1 MAACSTARASAGPG
15 RVRTVACAAL
25 LLALATGCRN
35 DAAPAWGYPDLG
47 ATVRSLSRA
56 LGEGCAGKAPANCSD
71 DLDRLDALAERAFS
85 EVLDHRLL
93 DDAYVAAW
101 NEVRRTRQ
109 LRLAAAAQARSRRDP
124 HHPPLARAVA
134 AEELAYRHLLAALE
148 RVRTAPPA
156 GDGTDP
162 V

>member
-1 MAACSTARASAGPG
+1 MAACSTARGSAGPG
-15 RVRTVACAAL
+15 RFRAVACAAVL
-25 LLALATGCRN
+25 VALATGCRN
-35 DAAPAWGYPDLG
+35 DAAPAWGYPELG

-56 LGEGCAGKAPANCSD
+56 LEEGCAGQAPSSCSD
-71 DLDRLDALAERAFS
+71 DLDRLDVLAERAFA

-93 DDAYVAAW
+93 DDAYVTAG

-124 HHPPLARAVA
+124 HHPPLARAIA
-134 AEELAYRHLLAALE
+134 AEELAYRHLLAELE
-148 RVRTAPPA
+148 RVRTAPPQRE
-156 GDGTDP
+156 GTDP